1 MDWFDEIQPEKE
13 QRKVTEHTTEL
24 TGGVWDSLWLSK
36 HPEGGGPFNGRDN
49 ALTRLVGF
57 FRAKRFPFN
66 VAVLQAHWWNNSQ
79 CDPPLEP
86 HIVEDKVKRAWAL
99 WIDGGIPDLEPDDLI
114 PARVKANPLRVLSW
128 NQILDEVAEMGEM
141 QWLVK
146 DVIIKGGIHFIT
158 APPAGG
164 KSWAAIDLVTSAT
177 YGGKWLGTLPI
188 DKLNVMYIDE
198 EMGVQQFHSRV
209 SLLGSMPENLHYMPR
224 VGVRLDNKEH
234 VKFILNYVKEKA
246 IDVVILDTLVRVHG
260 YDENSNTEMAKLFA
274 VFKQIAE
281 QGASVVC
288 LHHHRKGTHTGS
300 VAHEQMRGAGEIAAQ
315 ADLVASI
322 EKHDGMYTFTTT
334 KQRHV
339 AEDEWVKFNF
349 SIVKDGEILSIR
361 GTTHTSQ
368 EAPER
373 PMRNQ
378 IVNLLCDMS
387 EAGTNTITAKI
398 KGRKETVRKE
408 IQSLLDDG
416 IITFT
421 LGDNNTKLWRMIEL

>member
-1 MDWFDEIQPEKE
+1 
-13 QRKVTEHTTEL
+13 
-24 TGGVWDSLWLSK
+24 
-36 HPEGGGPFNGRDN
+36 
-49 ALTRLVGF
+49 
-57 FRAKRFPFN
+57 
-66 VAVLQAHWWNNSQ
+66 
-79 CDPPLEP
+79 
-86 HIVEDKVKRAWAL
+86 
-99 WIDGGIPDLEPDDLI
+99 
-114 PARVKANPLRVLSW
+114 
-128 NQILDEVAEMGEM
+128 
-141 QWLVK
+141 
-146 DVIIKGGIHFIT
+146 
-158 APPAGG
+158 
-164 KSWAAIDLVTSAT
+164 
-177 YGGKWLGTLPI
+177 
-188 DKLNVMYIDE
+188 
-198 EMGVQQFHSRV
+198 
-209 SLLGSMPENLHYMPR
+209 
-224 VGVRLDNKEH
+224 
-234 VKFILNYVKEKA
+234 
-246 IDVVILDTLVRVHG
+246 
-260 YDENSNTEMAKLFA
+260 MAKLFA